1 MSGKQLE
8 CLSAV
13 TAVLDLANGLD
24 SDKSVLTGLFALE
37 LAQEAGLGDD
47 DLRDA
52 FFVGLLRHLGCTAF
66 AAVEAQ
72 VADDDLAWRGAL
84 ARRLDPNV
92 RGVAAALFRSAPSV
106 LSAAKSAGRLA
117 LNTGR
122 LKAEWAQ
129 ELCGAARV
137 LSQQLH
143 FGPRVVEALEQA
155 FERWDGEGAPRG
167 LKGDALSL
175 LGRVAQAA
183 NVAVVFYLEGGAPL
197 ARELLIS
204 RSGTVLD
211 PKLAK
216 AANGVAARFE
226 QVAQSPE
233 RFTRVEALVATAPL
247 EASLHDIAVTFGDIA
262 DLQSPFTRGHSR
274 RVAALTDKAAGVLG
288 LSADERSQLA
298 LAAQLHDIGQVALPA
313 TLWLRPRWSDADR
326 KKGTGHTHFTEQV
339 LSASAWGEV
348 GRIAA
353 AHHERLD
360 GLGTHKRLSAAGI
373 PRAARLLAAADMAC
387 ALLED
392 RPHRKAHAPSKA
404 QALLAEA
411 AKAGQLDGDCVAV
424 VLEGLGAKR
433 PAVTSAVAS
442 LTEREVDVLRELAH
456 GKTNKEIA
464 AVLGISSRTVQHHTI
479 NLYAKLDVTT
489 RAAAALVA
497 ARAGLV

>member
-1 MSGKQLE
+1 MSDEPLE

-37 LAQEAGLGDD
+37 LAQEAGLTDD
-47 DLRDA
+47 EQRDA

-66 AAVEAQ
+66 AAVEAE
-72 VADDDLAWRGAL
+72 VAEDDLAWRAAL

-117 LNTGR
+117 LASGR
-122 LKAEWAQ
+122 MKAEWTR

-137 LSQQLH
+137 LSQQLR
-143 FGPRVVEALEQA
+143 FGPAVVDALEQA
-155 FERWDGEGAPRG
+155 FERWDGEGAPLG
-167 LKGDALSL
+167 LKGDALSR

-197 ARELLIS
+197 ARELLAS

-211 PKLAK
+211 PKLARH
-216 AANGVAARFE
+216 ADAVARRFE
-226 QVAQSPE
+226 QVARSPE
-233 RFTRVEALVATAPL
+233 RFARVEALVATAPL
-247 EASLHDIAVTFGDIA
+247 EASLHDIAVAFGDIT

-274 RVAALTDKAAGVLG
+274 RVAALSEQAAVALG
-288 LSADERSQLA
+288 LSADERAELA

-313 TLWLRPRWSDADR
+313 ALWLRPRWSDADR

-339 LSASAWGEV
+339 LAAGAWGEV

-360 GLGTHKRLSAAGI
+360 GRGTHKRLSAAGL
-373 PRAARLLAAADMAC
+373 PRTARVLAAADMAC

-392 RPHRKAHAPSKA
+392 RPHRKAHAPAKA

-411 AKAGQLDGDCVAV
+411 AKSGQLDGDCVAA
-424 VLEGLGAKR
+424 VLEASGAR
-433 PAVTSAVAS
+433 RQLPTSPVAD

-464 AVLGISSRTVQHHTI
+464 TALGISARTVQHHTI
-479 NLYAKLDVTT
+479 NLYAKLDVST
-489 RAAAALVA
+489 RAAAALLA